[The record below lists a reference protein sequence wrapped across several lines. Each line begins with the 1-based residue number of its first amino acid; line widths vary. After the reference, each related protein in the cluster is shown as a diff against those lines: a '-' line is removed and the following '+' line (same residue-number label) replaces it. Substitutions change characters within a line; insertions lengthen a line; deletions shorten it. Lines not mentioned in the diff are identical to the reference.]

1 MGNIVLVGAG
11 GAGMSALAMIFHE
24 LDFKNLVCIDST
36 ASQITETLQGHGIQ
50 VYVGNHPY
58 VVKPEDYVIYSE
70 ACKDSPEIKLSRSYT
85 EEKIYPYHYALN
97 YFQFIGEI
105 SKHFFTVAVAGTNG
119 KSSTTSLLIQVLSSL
134 SPRFGVGIVGALV
147 PDFGNVNYKL
157 GHKDAVKSIFEKIVT
172 GKITHFD
179 HSLLKKYFFVIE
191 SCEYKRH
198 FLNMDVDYSMI
209 ANVELDHTDYY
220 KDDAD
225 YQDAFNEFF
234 DRTRYEVFLRKGEKS
249 VDFLRTRKSEKT
261 CDIENSYFDFQHLL
275 GDFNQANASLVQGM
289 AEHVLEFERSGIAIR
304 GDDSSLLTI
313 TDIDRSQIKNLI
325 EQFRGIWRRLE
336 KLVDDGK
343 RAIVYSDYGH
353 HPSSLEVVFDAVKK
367 KYPEKKIVAVFQ
379 PHQAKRVL
387 EFWHPFSEVL
397 KKFDQTMIYSI
408 YTARENLQELLA
420 DVQVEAVDTSAVQT
434 VSDLGNL
441 FAQSGGAVYTE
452 QVADVLEL
460 IEKSTQTEVI
470 VIFTAG
476 DLDRLVRG
484 SL

>member
-1 MGNIVLVGAG
+1 
-11 GAGMSALAMIFHE
+11 
-24 LDFKNLVCIDST
+24 
-36 ASQITETLQGHGIQ
+36 
-50 VYVGNHPY
+50 
-58 VVKPEDYVIYSE
+58 
-70 ACKDSPEIKLSRSYT
+70 
-85 EEKIYPYHYALN
+85 
-97 YFQFIGEI
+97 
-105 SKHFFTVAVAGTNG
+105 
-119 KSSTTSLLIQVLSSL
+119 
-134 SPRFGVGIVGALV
+134 
-147 PDFGNVNYKL
+147 
-157 GHKDAVKSIFEKIVT
+157 
-172 GKITHFD
+172 
-179 HSLLKKYFFVIE
+179 
-191 SCEYKRH
+191 
-198 FLNMDVDYSMI
+198 
-209 ANVELDHTDYY
+209 
-220 KDDAD
+220 
-225 YQDAFNEFF
+225 
-234 DRTRYEVFLRKGEKS
+234 
-249 VDFLRTRKSEKT
+249 
-261 CDIENSYFDFQHLL
+261 
-275 GDFNQANASLVQGM
+275 M